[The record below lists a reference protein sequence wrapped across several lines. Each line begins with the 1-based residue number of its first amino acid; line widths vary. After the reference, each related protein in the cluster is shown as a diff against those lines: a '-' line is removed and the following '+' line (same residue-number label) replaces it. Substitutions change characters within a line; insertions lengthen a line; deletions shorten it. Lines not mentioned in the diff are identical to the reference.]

1 MLNSLVNQDPR
12 ALWKRYGIALFIILA
27 FLAASHTIESRA
39 LKDAKQHAATI
50 NLSGKQRVL
59 SQQIVLFSQSYISND
74 EPGALEALSNSID
87 AFERSH
93 ADLMNDAAREQSLG
107 QLYLSRTPS
116 TDEIVRNFI
125 SIARDIPNTPY
136 PTATLAELQSKGA
149 GIVLERLDEAV
160 LAFEERVKRQAR
172 WAHQLQVIT
181 VLLAAIV
188 VLLEALFIFLPAHR
202 LVQRTFLQ
210 LRTSV
215 ETDPLTLLR
224 NRTGFDK
231 DLVAA
236 MIGDE
241 GTARSVTLVLLDLDD
256 FKGINDRYGHQT
268 GDAVLKI
275 VGRRISRLPNLIS
288 AARVGG
294 DEFAILVDNALWNIP
309 EAVDAIK
316 TDIRECMDF
325 VYQAVEYE
333 GLVIHV
339 SGSVGL
345 SRFPQ
350 DAADLTNLRRNAS
363 VSLIDAKGS
372 GRAGL
377 SIYDSRLD
385 NIVRQRR
392 IIQSALLSGEYK
404 SDLNVHFQPIVEV
417 EDQNILSVEVLA
429 RWHHAELGNLNPEL
443 FLSIAREC
451 GMGDEVESRLR
462 SLALEQ
468 ISPALKAG
476 LIGSVSI
483 NISPVDL
490 AIQGFAATLLAQ
502 IARYDVST
510 AQVWIEITE
519 TERLTSRVTVS
530 NNLEMFDRAGVR
542 IALDDYGVG
551 YSNIQ
556 RLAELPIKRVKI
568 DKSIVQETAMDP
580 KYAGVFR
587 SSVQLAKALGAE
599 VVAEGV
605 ETAGQLE
612 IIQRMGCKLVQG
624 YYFYKPMPA
633 KECLSHLN
641 ERLSSVA

>member
-12 ALWKRYGIALFIILA
+12 TLWKRYGIALFIILA

-59 SQQIVLFSQSYISND
+59 SQQIVLFSQAYISND

-268 GDAVLKI
+268 GDAVLRI

-309 EAVDAIK
+309 ETVDAIK

-345 SRFPQ
+345 SRYPQ
-350 DAADLTNLRRNAS
+350 DAGDLTDLRRNAS

-377 SIYDSRLD
+377 SVYDSRLD
-385 NIVRQRR
+385 KIVRHRR
-392 IIQSALLSGEYK
+392 IIQSALLSGEYEA
-404 SDLNVHFQPIVEV
+404 DLNVHFQPIVEL
-417 EDQNILSVEVLA
+417 ENQEIRGVEVLA
-429 RWHHAELGNLNPEL
+429 RWHHAELGHLNPEL

-451 GMGDEVESRLR
+451 GLGDAVESRLR

-468 ISPALKAG
+468 ISPSLKAG

-624 YYFYKPMPA
+624 YYFFKPMPA
-633 KECLSHLN
+633 EEFLSHLN